1 MHSPRIPD
9 WQIYPLPLDNPNAET
24 WAILVFDVVLVI
36 LPLVFLGLA
45 IAIVRLD
52 GASESSWG
60 YAVVQASVLGPTLW
74 PILFAAVVGLTLQ
87 RIALYNAENGTT
99 LGVSA
104 PSLVD
109 F

>member
-1 MHSPRIPD
+1 M
-9 WQIYPLPLDNPNAET
+9 PLDNMNAET
-24 WAILVFDVVLVI
+24 WAILIFDIVLVI

-52 GASESSWG
+52 GAPESSWG
-60 YAVVQASVLGPTLW
+60 YAVAQASVLGPTIW

-87 RIALYNAENGTT
+87 RVALYNAERGTT
-99 LGVSA
+99 LGVSLL
-104 PSLVD
+104 SLGC